1 MIELKSEY
9 CCDNMNYFITTP
21 QEEHE
26 LIRYHSE
33 KREYRLLLHGYDY
46 GLEQEMYY
54 CPWCGSKLPK
64 SLGDEWCE
72 VIKQKFGLEEV
83 FAEEWEKLPEE
94 YKTDAWWKK
103 RGL

>member
-1 MIELKSEY
+1 
-9 CCDNMNYFITTP
+9 MNYFITTP

-46 GLEQEMYY
+46 GLE
-54 CPWCGSKLPK
+54 
-64 SLGDEWCE
+64 
-72 VIKQKFGLEEV
+72 EV